1 MDAPAFENLDL
12 ACAKTGQ
19 AIVQNFL
26 KELEEL
32 KEFEKLKKLK
42 KLKELEKLVTSAL
55 AVLEEQGVYALFLF
69 LETRGGKVAPTIVQE
84 ARKLLRET
92 PRRTP
97 LLSDKGNGDVFKS
110 LQSMSEDL
118 DKLLLARD
126 LLRQALVYA
135 RYHVRVPQKAEART

>member
-12 ACAKTGQ
+12 ACARTGQ
-19 AIVQNFL
+19 AIA
-26 KELEEL
+26 
-32 KEFEKLKKLK
+32 EKPS
-42 KLKELEKLVTSAL
+42 KELEKLVTSAL

-69 LETRGGKVAPTIVQE
+69 LKTRGGKAALTIEQKV
-84 ARKLLRET
+84 REFLKTT
-92 PRRTP
+92 PQRAP
-97 LLSDKGNGDVFKS
+97 LLSGNGNGDIFKS

-135 RYHVRVPQKAEART
+135 RYHARGPQKSESRT

>member
-12 ACAKTGQ
+12 ACARTGQ
-19 AIVQNFL
+19 AIA
-26 KELEEL
+26 
-32 KEFEKLKKLK
+32 EKPS
-42 KLKELEKLVTSAL
+42 KELEKLVTSAL

-69 LETRGGKVAPTIVQE
+69 LETRGGKAAPTIVQE
-84 ARKLLRET
+84 AHKLLRET
-92 PRRTP
+92 PRRAP
-97 LLSDKGNGDVFKS
+97 LLSDKGNSNGNGNGDVFKS

-135 RYHVRVPQKAEART
+135 RYHVRVPQKAKARI

>member
-12 ACAKTGQ
+12 ACARTGQ
-19 AIVQNFL
+19 AIA
-26 KELEEL
+26 
-32 KEFEKLKKLK
+32 EKPS
-42 KLKELEKLVTSAL
+42 KELEKLVTSAL

-69 LETRGGKVAPTIVQE
+69 LKTRGGKAAPTIEQKV
-84 ARKLLRET
+84 REFLKTT
-92 PRRTP
+92 PQRAP
-97 LLSDKGNGDVFKS
+97 LLSGDGDVFAL

-135 RYHVRVPQKAEART
+135 RYHVRVPQKAKART

>member
-12 ACAKTGQ
+12 ACARTGQ
-19 AIVQNFL
+19 AIA
-26 KELEEL
+26 
-32 KEFEKLKKLK
+32 EKPS
-42 KLKELEKLVTSAL
+42 KELEKLVTSAL

-69 LETRGGKVAPTIVQE
+69 LKTRGGKAAPTIEQKV
-84 ARKLLRET
+84 REFLKTT
-92 PRRTP
+92 PQRAP
-97 LLSDKGNGDVFKS
+97 LLSGDGDVFAS

-135 RYHVRVPQKAEART
+135 RYHVRVPQKAKARI

>member
-19 AIVQNFL
+19 AIA
-26 KELEEL
+26 
-32 KEFEKLKKLK
+32 EKPS
-42 KLKELEKLVTSAL
+42 KELEKLVTSAL

-69 LETRGGKVAPTIVQE
+69 LETRGGKAAPTIVQE
-84 ARKLLRET
+84 AHKLLRET
-92 PRRTP
+92 LRRAP
-97 LLSDKGNGDVFKS
+97 LLSDNGNGDIFKS

-118 DKLLLARD
+118 DELLLARD

-135 RYHVRVPQKAEART
+135 RYHVRVPQKAKART

>member
-12 ACAKTGQ
+12 ACARTGQ
-19 AIVQNFL
+19 AIA
-26 KELEEL
+26 
-32 KEFEKLKKLK
+32 EKPS
-42 KLKELEKLVTSAL
+42 KELEKLVTSAL

-69 LETRGGKVAPTIVQE
+69 LKTRGGKAALTIEQKV
-84 ARKLLRET
+84 REFLKTT
-92 PRRTP
+92 PQRAP
-97 LLSDKGNGDVFKS
+97 LLSGNGNGDIFKS

-135 RYHVRVPQKAEART
+135 RYHARVPQKSESRT